1 MAAQGSGC
9 RDKNS
14 LGLQTNGHFFFAN
27 YSDRTL
33 YCLIGTTNQT
43 CTDAFRTRHS
53 SQKPGPRC
61 CPTQLPHT
69 IAPHKFPPHS
79 CPGQL
84 PPHKLPPHNC
94 ATQKLYSRRA
104 KPSAHP
110 SQTSLFPQT
119 HSFFGALE
127 QVATQRNYFYLY
139 IYLFFS
145 SLHVQS
151 RDGERPFCVR
161 VFCVAELALSHRP

>member
-1 MAAQGSGC
+1 M
-9 RDKNS
+9 
-14 LGLQTNGHFFFAN
+14 
-27 YSDRTL
+27 SDRDHEPDL
-33 YCLIGTTNQT
+33 YRCFQNQT
-43 CTDAFRTRHS
+43 FQSKTRPQMLPHTTS
-53 SQKPGPRC
+53 PHNCPTQIS
-61 CPTQLPHT
+61 PTQLPRT
-69 IAPHKFPPHS
+69 TAPTQIAPT
-79 CPGQL
+79 
-84 PPHKLPPHNC
+84 HNC